1 MVEQYSQTIDVDVT
15 KKSKLMQ
22 LAGIALVLA
31 SLGFLMVSIF
41 FSWWFMF
48 AFAAL
53 FTLGCIAI
61 HLYNKV
67 AKEFTYELNR
77 TCLCVVAK
85 DVVNRQKRIL
95 TLYLKDMRG
104 FGVMSSMYDG
114 KQDILCCNNCYN
126 MGVYEIRFDFDGT
139 DKRLLFAPDDYM
151 IALLNEAIAENN
163 KVEC

>member
-31 SLGFLMVSIF
+31 SLGFLMVSVF

-53 FTLGCIAI
+53 FALGCGFI
-61 HLYNKV
+61 HIYNKV
-67 AKEFTYELNR
+67 AKEYTYELNR
-77 TCLCVVAK
+77 TTLTIVAK

-95 TLYLKDMRG
+95 TLYVKDIKG
-104 FGVMSSMYDG
+104 FSLMTGMFDSR
-114 KQDILCCNNCYN
+114 QDILCCSNCYD
-126 MGVYEIRFDFDGT
+126 MGVFEICFDFDGSN
-139 DKRLLFAPDDYM
+139 KRLLFAPDDYM
-151 IALLNEAIAENN
+151 VALINETIAQNN
-163 KVEC
+163 KVEY